1 MPDRIPHSNQEIITG
16 QQMTTNYLRM
26 QKMLGKFYLR
36 KFFAILDGQH
46 KTGRFLEIG
55 SGSGYQTAGV
65 TEKYPQAEI
74 IAVEPSVDMITVAA
88 GYLAQHCLR
97 DRVQIV
103 QGSVEDEA
111 LIRSLGEFDLIYSTF
126 SLHHW
131 PDPDQAFRNLYGV
144 LKPAGVLLIY
154 DFQRDWLAC
163 QLPLSQG
170 VVESIRAAYTPDEIK
185 GILAQASIPQYAI
198 RSSFPYLSILITKP
212 DELLISQAQ
221 TSIKSLPALERGQAG
236 WIISIQ
242 TNIPEH
248 LQELLVMGIS
258 PCATVRM
265 IANYA
270 HYVVFKVDNGGY
282 TKEFAADIEI
292 AAEITVQVLR

>member
-1 MPDRIPHSNQEIITG
+1 MPDRIPHSNQDIITG
-16 QQMTTNYLRM
+16 QQATTNYLRM

-55 SGSGYQTAGV
+55 SGTGYQTAGV
-65 TEKYPQAEI
+65 AEKSPQAEI
-74 IAVEPSVDMITVAA
+74 VAVEPSADMIAVAT
-88 GYLAQHCLR
+88 GYLAQRGLD
-97 DRVQIV
+97 DRVQFV

-131 PDPDQAFRNLYGV
+131 LDPVQAFRNLYGA

-163 QLPLSQG
+163 WLPLSKG
-170 VVESIRAAYTPDEIK
+170 MVESIRAAYTPDEIK
-185 GILAQASIPQYAI
+185 GMVAQAGKSQCSI
-198 RSSFPYLSILITKP
+198 RSSFPYLSILITRP
-212 DELLISQAQ
+212 DEHLISQARN
-221 TSIKSLPALERGQAG
+221 SIKPLPALQRGQAG

-242 TNIPEH
+242 PDVPERM
-248 LQELLVMGIS
+248 QELLAMGIS
-258 PCATVRM
+258 PYATVKM

-270 HYVVFKVDNGGY
+270 HYMIFMVDRR
-282 TKEFAADIEI
+282 EFAADRETTAGILL
-292 AAEITVQVLR
+292 TVLS